1 MADKIYAVSEDH
13 LRAFGSIIT
22 TFARFE
28 RLIELV
34 AAHVLGTSISMA
46 TVATSGLGYGAKCEA
61 TLALI
66 GISPPKGSTDT
77 AEKIKN
83 FIDEFN
89 KFSPLRNHV
98 AHRVWKH
105 GTKHNTIKPIGLSVR
120 GKLKGYGLR
129 DDDRE
134 YTAQELI
141 DIANLLIRQ
150 LSTFTEF
157 LVSNGITPNIAENT
171 DDTNPGSNNYRN
183 RRKNSRF
190 CRASFPLRASP
201 LQSWRG

>member
-77 AEKIKN
+77 AKKSKTSLMNSISSARFEIMLLTV
-83 FIDEFN
+83 FG
-89 KFSPLRNHV
+89 S
-98 AHRVWKH
+98 
-105 GTKHNTIKPIGLSVR
+105 
-120 GKLKGYGLR
+120 
-129 DDDRE
+129 
-134 YTAQELI
+134 TAQ
-141 DIANLLIRQ
+141 N
-150 LSTFTEF
+150 
-157 LVSNGITPNIAENT
+157 ITP
-171 DDTNPGSNNYRN
+171 
-183 RRKNSRF
+183 
-190 CRASFPLRASP
+190 
-201 LQSWRG
+201 